1 MSRPRFLKA
10 ADPGGERTVW
20 WCRKSQLDI
29 IQSKEEEKQIK
40 SCSRERTLTASDL
53 APSAGASQGP
63 DWELWTID
71 WFTALSKR
79 LTSGEYGQLSGGLIR
94 FNLVVSRARDRGVRG

>member
-1 MSRPRFLKA
+1 M
-10 ADPGGERTVW
+10 

-53 APSAGASQGP
+53 APSGGASQGP
-63 DWELWTID
+63 DWD
-71 WFTALSKR
+71 GSVD
-79 LTSGEYGQLSGGLIR
+79 Y
-94 FNLVVSRARDRGVRG
+94 

>member
-1 MSRPRFLKA
+1 MLGSKLKSCRANRARHEPPSLTSLVLIKIVQCLLRGFSRQQTLEVR
-10 ADPGGERTVW
+10 GV

-53 APSAGASQGP
+53 APSGGASQGP
-63 DWELWTID
+63 D
-71 WFTALSKR
+71 
-79 LTSGEYGQLSGGLIR
+79 
-94 FNLVVSRARDRGVRG
+94 